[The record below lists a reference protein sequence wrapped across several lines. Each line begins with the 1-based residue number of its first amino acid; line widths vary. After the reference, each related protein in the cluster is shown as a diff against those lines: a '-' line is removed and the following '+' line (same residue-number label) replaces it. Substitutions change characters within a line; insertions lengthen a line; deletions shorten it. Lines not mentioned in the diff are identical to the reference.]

1 MKRKLVKESLNENI
15 KFEGHE
21 YTKFDIKGHHIF
33 ASPDGILVD
42 HHLFVSWNDIKQIMR
57 KFNKT

>member
-1 MKRKLVKESLNENI
+1 MKPNLVKESLYENI

-21 YTKFDIKGHHIF
+21 YTKFDLHGNHIY
-33 ASPDGILVD
+33 ACPDGILLD
-42 HHLFVSWNDIKQIMR
+42 HHLFVSWNDIKQIMQ